1 MIFVPLNKHLLI
13 EEIDLSEKQDSL
25 VSLPEDYIKKSGD
38 RYCTARFICHAEDCI
53 SLYEELFDS
62 NIAQFDRAIFVNKY
76 VSRFQLTMDYFTFMK
91 IFNGAKQIVN
101 YGLNVQ
107 S

>member
-62 NIAQFDRAIFVNKY
+62 NGDVILVVEKSMIEEVIIKDNKY
-76 VSRFQLTMDYFTFMK
+76 S
-91 IFNGAKQIVN
+91 IVHQN
-101 YGLNVQ
+101 YVVGVMEEV
-107 S
+107 